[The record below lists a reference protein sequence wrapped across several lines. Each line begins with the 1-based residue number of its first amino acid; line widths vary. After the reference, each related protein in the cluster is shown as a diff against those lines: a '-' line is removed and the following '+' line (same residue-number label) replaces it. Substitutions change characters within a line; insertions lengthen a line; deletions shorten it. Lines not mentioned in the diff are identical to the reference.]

1 MLTLTTPPTSPLGLA
16 VKALREGVA
25 TEQQWQCA
33 AIHVAVASRR
43 QGPVRGL
50 QGHIQA
56 ADQALQGIHASALHA
71 GRGRWAAIVPQFQEL
86 DALQTFMDLH
96 ELQTTQPHPAR
107 TCRAR
112 HFERQTA

>member
-1 MLTLTTPPTSPLGLA
+1 MLTITVPQTNPLGQA
-16 VKALREGVA
+16 IKALREGVA

-33 AIHVAVASRR
+33 ATAVALASNR
-43 QGPVRGL
+43 QNSVRGL
-50 QGHIQA
+50 QGHIRA
-56 ADQALQGIHASALHA
+56 ADQALQVIHASALHA
-71 GRGRWAAIVPQFQEL
+71 GGGRWACVVPQFQEL

-112 HFERQTA
+112 HFERQAA